1 MPRSRR
7 DIKKILRYYRTPSF
21 PGSFSSAKKLRYA
34 LKERL
39 GMDIGLKEL
48 EDILDKDLS
57 RQMSKIRPLNPDKR
71 LGGAKTYF
79 LFSYFSDA

>member
-57 RQMSKIRPLNPDKR
+57 RQMSKIRPLNPNKR
-71 LGGAKTYF
+71 SGGAKT
-79 LFSYFSDA
+79 